1 MKLPLI
7 KRIAL
12 LLLLT
17 AMVFAG
23 NEYLNLQDKN
33 LHLAGSSGHSM
44 YNLLLLVASIL
55 VYFVNYILQYRFR
68 KSNVIT
74 G

>member
-23 NEYLNLQDKN
+23 NEYLNLQEKN
-33 LHLAGSSGHSM
+33 LSLAGSSGHGM
-44 YNLLLLVASIL
+44 YNLLLLGASIL
-55 VYFVNYILQYRFR
+55 VYFVNYILQFRFR